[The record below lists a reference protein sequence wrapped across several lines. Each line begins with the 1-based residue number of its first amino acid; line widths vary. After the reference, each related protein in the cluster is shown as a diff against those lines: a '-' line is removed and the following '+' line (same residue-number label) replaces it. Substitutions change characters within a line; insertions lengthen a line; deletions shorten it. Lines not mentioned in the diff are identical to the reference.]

1 MTVAVTRTGDAP
13 AQEDIELETELY
25 MQGVAGDSGCDS
37 NKPGVQMTRIGETH
51 TFYWE
56 GELYYTDREN
66 NRQFNFITSK
76 GDWDK
81 VYFLVPENGNSD
93 SYREM
98 VEDGGTYKMRRIKG
112 PGNPLSA
119 SWGIEEK
126 NNGMY
131 RVEADL
137 ETMTVKVSKI
147 K

>member
-1 MTVAVTRTGDAP
+1 MLYAASIVAMFIGLNFLLRAEIASFKAYSKGLTP
-13 AQEDIELETELY
+13 LII
-25 MQGVAGDSGCDS
+25 
-37 NKPGVQMTRIGETH
+37 PGQTFATH